1 MGMACRAP
9 TDCATRQ
16 DGHVFLYAFDLIELN
31 GEDLRREAI
40 ERRKAALAKLLRHT
54 MKNLKAPLSRAKL
67 RKIGVEAVTT
77 VRNAIQFLRRV
88 FGRKPATREQDY
100 ALFFVR
106 SGYEYYANARF
117 AMRAQSSYVCGNLF
131 HRAVEMLLKAGL
143 SKNENPSKNWSA

>member
-54 MKNLKAPLSRAKL
+54 MKNLKAP
-67 RKIGVEAVTT
+67 AVT
-77 VRNAIQFLRRV
+77 REAEEN
-88 FGRKPATREQDY
+88 FGRGRD
-100 ALFFVR
+100 
-106 SGYEYYANARF
+106 
-117 AMRAQSSYVCGNLF
+117 
-131 HRAVEMLLKAGL
+131 HR
-143 SKNENPSKNWSA
+143 P